1 VPIRPFG
8 RDLFLDTRHI
18 RTGTRFRV
26 YPQPKF
32 LPGFARPVTVNVDS
46 TPGTIGIGPAD
57 ERMYVVDARNKRPYS
72 KTGRVPPYAG
82 TRLRPAEPNRQGHF
96 DEIRPDDETFKSA
109 TVYGTIRCVLDIWEA
124 YLGRRI
130 AWHFGDTY
138 RRLEIIPRVRDW
150 TAFSMYGYVEFGAG
164 DPSGLVC
171 ENFDS
176 VAHEVGHLILKGVI
190 GNPSVRPVEFRA
202 HEEAGAD
209 LVAVVSSLH
218 FKEVIDRLLKRT
230 QGRLFAASIV
240 SRIGESVVARNL
252 YNDFTMGDVPWDPDP
267 DAYKYSLCLPFEGA
281 VFDLLVE
288 LYERRLVAHGAIE
301 RRVADRSSHTR
312 GRAVRG
318 LKRAFARGF
327 ARHEDAF
334 RLALAE
340 ARDYLGLL
348 LARTWQMTPA
358 TNLSFSNVVATM
370 LTADYQLGGRHG
382 PLIRDT
388 FKRRLILP
396 MKTA

>member
-1 VPIRPFG
+1 MPTRPFG
-8 RDLFLDTRHI
+8 RDLFLDTRYR

-32 LPGFARPVTVNVDS
+32 LPGFARPVTIHVDS
-46 TPGTIGIGPAD
+46 TPGTVRIGPAD
-57 ERMYVVDARNKRPYS
+57 DRMYVVDARNKRPYS

-82 TRLRPAEPNRQGHF
+82 PRLRPAEPNRQGHF
-96 DEIRPDDETFKSA
+96 DEIDPDDETFKSA
-109 TVYGTIRCVLDIWEA
+109 TAYGVIRCVLDIWEA

-130 AWHFGDTY
+130 AWHFVDTY

-150 TAFSMYGYVEFGAG
+150 NAFSMFGYVEFGAG

-218 FKEVIDRLLKRT
+218 FKEVVDRLLKRT

-240 SRIGESVVARNL
+240 SRIGESVDARNL

-301 RRVADRSSHTR
+301 RRVADRSSHAH

-370 LTADYQLGGRHG
+370 LTADQRMGGRHG
-382 PLIRDT
+382 PLIRAI
-388 FKRRLILP
+388 FARRLILP
-396 MKTA
+396 MKSA